1 MSETRCQ
8 MDLLCDGT
16 DAEDEETYG
25 QVQSRLQKVK
35 LVVWVVVVARHKR
48 AERRLTPVIYSGMV
62 VMRSVRRRRAA
73 VSPVLCYRSL
83 VAAVLPR
90 QRPLAVLDYDYEIG
104 CCATRRIK
112 LPRLDSAR
120 NTHMRTQT
128 CIGGP
133 SRVYSFTRPNH
144 ALPAHCHSAT
154 LDAGNK

>member
-16 DAEDEETYG
+16 DAEDEETHG

-90 QRPLAVLDYDYEIG
+90 QRPLAVLDYEIG
-104 CCATRRIK
+104 CCATQRIK
-112 LPRLDSAR
+112 LPRLDSVR
-120 NTHMRTQT
+120 YTH
-128 CIGGP
+128 
-133 SRVYSFTRPNH
+133 
-144 ALPAHCHSAT
+144 AHTDLHRST
-154 LDAGNK
+154 KPGI